1 MAKTIIGRITEYLS
15 QFSDTVTTTVRRV
28 TRRFVSSYRPP
39 TNDWARSDYDFWRR
53 AYYGRA
59 RGLEISGLLVR
70 PLVSKVAAW
79 SLGRAPRWKLE
90 SEASQEA
97 LTDWWNKNHP
107 DILKCWRGALKL
119 GDGFIVINSDLSVTL
134 LRPDCVDPIV
144 AEDDY
149 SMIIG
154 WRVTQT
160 MQHPETTKRMVTVD
174 EYYIDRR
181 VHRVEVDGLTTQTQT
196 YPNLLGMLPIV
207 AIPNQ
212 ADDGETFGHAE
223 AEALLSLLHRYG
235 EVIDA
240 AIEGNVLQ
248 GRPTPVLLFET
259 VDDLDKFDEENA
271 TFETQTLPNGTSQ
284 RVKLYDVDL
293 SQLLVASGATFSYA
307 APGQFTGDTAKLLE
321 IMFYLLL
328 EHSELPEFVFGNA
341 ISSSKA
347 SAETQLPVFIEFI
360 KMRRGEMV
368 GWLTAIAQIAMA
380 YLSLITPGVAAETPT
395 LQWEALDQEDGKLT
409 LETITWAL
417 TEGLIDRRTALML
430 APVEVEDLD
439 SVLDKAEEEK
449 QERDA
454 AAAEQ
459 ATNANG
465 GQDQTKAMIDAAK
478 RMLAN
483 GSE

>member
-1 MAKTIIGRITEYLS
+1 MAKSIIGRITEYLS
-15 QFSDTVTTTVRRV
+15 MFSDTVTTTVRRV
-28 TRRFVSSYRPP
+28 TRRFQSAYRPP
-39 TNDWARSDYDFWRR
+39 NNDWSRSDYVFWRK
-53 AYYGRA
+53 AYYGQA
-59 RGLEISGLLVR
+59 RGLEISGLLIK

-97 LTDWWNKNHP
+97 LTDWWGKNHP
-107 DILKCWRGALKL
+107 HILKAWRESLKL
-119 GDGFIVINSDLSVTL
+119 GDGFIVINADLSVTL

-149 SMIIG
+149 SQIIG

-160 MQHPETTKRMVTVD
+160 MQHPETTRRMVTVD

-181 VHRVEVDGLTTQTQT
+181 IHRVEVDGLTTQTQT
-196 YPNLLGMLPIV
+196 YTNLIGMLPIV

-259 VDDLDKFDEENA
+259 VDDLDKFDDENA
-271 TFETQTLPNGTSQ
+271 SFETQTLPNGTSQ

-293 SQLLVASGATFSYA
+293 SQLLVASGATFEYKS
-307 APGQFTGDTAKLLE
+307 PGSFTGDTAKLLE

-360 KMRRGEMV
+360 KMRRGEMT
-368 GWLTAIAQIAMA
+368 GWLTQIAQIAMA
-380 YLSLITPGVAAETPT
+380 YLSLITPGVALETPS

-409 LETITWAL
+409 LDTIVWAYK
-417 TEGLIDRRTALML
+417 EGLIDRRTALMM
-430 APVEVEDLD
+430 APVEVEDID

-449 QERDA
+449 KARAVD
-454 AAAEQ
+454 
-459 ATNANG
+459 TG
-465 GQDQTKAMIDAAK
+465 VGQDEIKATMSAAQ
-478 RMLAN
+478 RLLQN
-483 GSE
+483 GDQ

>member
-28 TRRFVSSYRPP
+28 TRRFVSAYRPP
-39 TNDWARSDYDFWRR
+39 TNDWSRSDYAFWKK

-59 RGLEISGLLVR
+59 KGLEISGLLIK

-79 SLGRAPRWKLE
+79 TLGRAPRWKLE

-97 LTDWWNKNHP
+97 LADWWNKNHP
-107 DILKCWRGALKL
+107 HILKAWRSAVRA
-119 GDGFIVINSDLSVTL
+119 GDSFIVVNSDLTVTL
-134 LRPDCVDPIV
+134 LPADCVDPIV
-144 AEDDY
+144 SEDDY
-149 SMIIG
+149 SLIIG

-160 MQHPETTKRMVTVD
+160 MQHPETTRRMVVID
-174 EYYIDRR
+174 EYYLDRR
-181 VHRVEVDGLTTQTQT
+181 VHRVEIDATVTQEQT
-196 YPNLLGMLPIV
+196 YTNLLGRLQIV
-207 AIPNQ
+207 HIPNR
-212 ADDGETFGHAE
+212 ADEGEPFGHAE

-235 EVIDA
+235 EVLDA

-271 TFETQTLPNGTSQ
+271 TFETQTLPNGTSE

-293 SQLLVASGATFSYA
+293 SQLLVASGATFEYKS
-307 APGQFTGDTAKLLE
+307 PGQFTGDTAKLLE

-368 GWLTAIAQIAMA
+368 GWLTEIAQIAMA
-380 YLSLITPGVAAETPT
+380 YLSLITPGVALETPT
-395 LQWEALDQEDGKLT
+395 LQWEALDQENGQLT
-409 LETITWAL
+409 LDTITWAL
-417 TEGLIDRRTALML
+417 TSGLIDRRTALTL
-430 APVEVEDLD
+430 APVEVEDID
-439 SVLDKAEEEK
+439 SVLDKAETEK
-449 QERDA
+449 QARAVD
-454 AAAEQ
+454 
-459 ATNANG
+459 TG
-465 GQDQTKAMIDAAK
+465 VGQDEIKATMSAAQ
-478 RMLAN
+478 RLLQN
-483 GSE
+483 GDQ